1 MTIIDL
7 ENLLQARSGDSVSG
21 EDLEYDPDFAAM
33 EKASTGKTEQQFGET
48 VIPAEPPDWRETE
61 SCARKVLDRSHDL
74 RAATVLANALLVQQ
88 GLVGFSESISLI
100 KGYIEKYWETLHP
113 ELDADDDNDPTI
125 RVNALMSLCDNSTT
139 LNYLLHTP
147 LVAVRSI
154 GQFSLFDVRV
164 ANNEASWPDDADGPA
179 PEQSLINAA
188 FQECDIA
195 EFEAKKSAVESAL
208 AEAKQIEDIV
218 TQHVG
223 AADSCNFEKLVKE
236 LQSINK
242 VLQEQFSKRVPSEV
256 PDVEQ
261 NIAETDAD
269 GNGTSADV
277 LATPSGPGVG
287 TGTEAANLNLRT
299 RQEAIL
305 ALDKICE
312 YFERFEPS
320 SPLPLLL
327 KRARRL
333 STKSFMEIIR
343 DISPDGLQQVESLG
357 GMSDNSEVSGSES
370 YSAPNEPSGN
380 ASVPTSTGD
389 SY

>member
-1 MTIIDL
+1 M
-7 ENLLQARSGDSVSG
+7 
-21 EDLEYDPDFAAM
+21 
-33 EKASTGKTEQQFGET
+33 
-48 VIPAEPPDWRETE
+48 
-61 SCARKVLDRSHDL
+61 
-74 RAATVLANALLVQQ
+74 
-88 GLVGFSESISLI
+88 
-100 KGYIEKYWETLHP
+100 
-113 ELDADDDNDPTI
+113 
-125 RVNALMSLCDNSTT
+125 
-139 LNYLLHTP
+139 
-147 LVAVRSI
+147 
-154 GQFSLFDVRV
+154 
-164 ANNEASWPDDADGPA
+164 
-179 PEQSLINAA
+179 
-188 FQECDIA
+188 
-195 EFEAKKSAVESAL
+195 
-208 AEAKQIEDIV
+208 AEAKQIEEIV

-242 VLQEQFSKRVPSEV
+242 TLQEQYVKRAPSEV
-256 PDVEQ
+256 PQVEQ
-261 NIAETDAD
+261 DIEEADAD
-269 GNGTSADV
+269 GTGTSGTV
-277 LATPSGPGVG
+277 LATPSGHSVG

-357 GMSDNSEVSGSES
+357 GTSDDSENSISES
-370 YSAPNEPSGN
+370 YSAPDEPSGN
-380 ASVPTSTGD
+380 VSVPTSTGD

>member
-7 ENLLQARSGDSVSG
+7 ESLLQAREGDSDSG
-21 EDLEYDPDFAAM
+21 EDLEYDPDFASM
-33 EKASTGKTEQQFGET
+33 EKASSGKAEQQFGDT
-48 VIPAEPPDWRETE
+48 VIPAEPPEWRETE
-61 SCARKVLDRSHDL
+61 SFARSILERSHDL
-74 RAATVLANALLVQQ
+74 RAATILANSVLVQH
-88 GLVGFSESISLI
+88 GLVAFAEAISLI
-100 KGYIEKYWETLHP
+100 KGYIEQYWETLHP

-154 GQFSLFDVRV
+154 GQFSLFDARV
-164 ANNEASWPDDADGPA
+164 ANNEASWPEDSEEPA

-195 EFEAKKSAVESAL
+195 ELEANKAAGESAFADVKL
-208 AEAKQIEDIV
+208 IEDIV

-236 LQSINK
+236 LYSINK
-242 VLQEQFSKRVPSEV
+242 VLAEHHAKRAPSEV
-256 PDVEQ
+256 PVVEQ
-261 NIAETDAD
+261 ENAGEDAD
-269 GNGTSADV
+269 GDETSAAV
-277 LATPSGPGVG
+277 LAVPSGASSG
-287 TGTEAANLNLRT
+287 TGTNAANLQLRT
-299 RQEAIL
+299 RQDAIL

-357 GMSDNSEVSGSES
+357 GMSDNLETSNSES
-370 YSAPNEPSGN
+370 YSAPNESSVSAPAPS
-380 ASVPTSTGD
+380 STGD